1 MDIKEGIILVEVN
14 NPYSSNKGVYLNRDW
29 AVLKCAE
36 LQSKATANQYYHLDT
51 VPLYGD
57 VEDPII
63 DIDRSGEE
71 IVFTSSNGDSLYLYI
86 KTSNEVYEERFHEE
100 AFPHTTMV
108 TVVDDI
114 LIHGTSI
121 SDLSLSDDIV
131 RKIKHEADNYKEE
144 LNDE

>member
-1 MDIKEGIILVEVN
+1 MDIKEAIILVEVHRKLLAI
-14 NPYSSNKGVYLNRDW
+14 NKGVYLNRDW

-86 KTSNEVYEERFHEE
+86 KTSNEVHEERFHEE
-100 AFPHTTMV
+100 AFPHMRRGFTKKRSLTQQWLLWLMIYSYMAQV
-108 TVVDDI
+108 YLI
-114 LIHGTSI
+114 LAFLMI
-121 SDLSLSDDIV
+121 
-131 RKIKHEADNYKEE
+131 
-144 LNDE
+144 

>member
-1 MDIKEGIILVEVN
+1 MDIKEAIILVEVN
-14 NPYSSNKGVYLNRDW
+14 KPYSSNKGVYLNRDW